1 MKHAVKRIHF
11 VANARMPTKRAAARC
26 KDCA

>member
-11 VANARMPTKRAAARC
+11 VASSDLPTSAGTGLREVSA
-26 KDCA
+26 

>member
-11 VANARMPTKRAAARC
+11 VASSGLPTSAGTGLQEVRA
-26 KDCA
+26 

>member
-11 VANARMPTKRAAARC
+11 VASSGLPTCAGAGLREVAA
-26 KDCA
+26 